1 EVMPFLNARAR
12 ITLSEL
18 TFNSPQILKNGVK
31 CNATECIIESYA
43 NGVLKFTVLGFSTY
57 AVEEGQQA
65 VSPPPSDSGNTGS
78 GDNGGNNGGNSNPPP
93 VQNKSS
99 ADNRSVDIS
108 VQNPEAETLDVV
120 SIGGGNKEAGRVNV
134 TNGTRIVLEIEGS
147 TEGYI
152 VDFVVE
158 EDHVKIISDGKSY
171 DLSEDSATS
180 IRVGDKD
187 IYLGVRQFGLGN
199 ALVVFGVDEQSVI
212 SGLKEAQP
220 KLFSYI
226 LIGFISIIILV
237 IGLLIYRKIKL
248 WFSQI

>member
-57 AVEEGQQA
+57 TVEEGQQA

-78 GDNGGNNGGNSNPPP
+78 GDNGGGGGGGDTTIVKKNETTT
-93 VQNKSS
+93 
-99 ADNRSVDIS
+99 DNREVD
-108 VQNPEAETLDVV
+108 VVVYDNNEAEVLEIIT
-120 SIGGGNKEAGRVNV
+120 IGGSEENANTVNV
-134 TNGTRIVLEIEGS
+134 INGTRIVLEIEGS
-147 TEGYI
+147 TEGHI

-199 ALVVFGVDEQSVI
+199 ALVVFGVDEQSVTSEI
-212 SGLKEAQP
+212 FGGRMKA
-220 KLFSYI
+220 FTYI
-226 LIGFISIIILV
+226 LIGMTI
-237 IGLLIYRKIKL
+237 LLIVALGGLVYKYVKRVEY
-248 WFSQI
+248 